1 MPPRGRR
8 GGRKVKTMLIYNT
21 TYQVDSDQIE
31 YFRIWLHEVLIP
43 EVHTADMGLRN
54 PRLRR
59 VLSHRE
65 EGSQC
70 FCLEWEVEDSA
81 VLHRW
86 HLTQGRHF
94 EEELRKIFGEKVLA
108 FSTLL
113 EALDY

>member
-1 MPPRGRR
+1 
-8 GGRKVKTMLIYNT
+8 MLIYNT
-21 TYQVDSDQIE
+21 TYQVETGQAG

-43 EVHTADMGLRN
+43 EVRAADMGLRN

-65 EGSQC
+65 EGSEC
-70 FCLEWEVEDSA
+70 YCLEWEVENSA

-94 EEELRKIFGEKVLA
+94 EDERQKMFGEKVMA